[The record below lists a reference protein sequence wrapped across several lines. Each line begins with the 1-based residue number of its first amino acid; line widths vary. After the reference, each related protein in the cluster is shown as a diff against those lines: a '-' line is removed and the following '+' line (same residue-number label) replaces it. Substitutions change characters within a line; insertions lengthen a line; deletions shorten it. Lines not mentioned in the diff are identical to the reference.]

1 MHPCKSWAQALDLAA
16 QKHGL
21 GAWGR
26 ELDLGRRDGVVRFSV
41 GHFRDNHLRALIT
54 ALELGHRFLTEFSIH
69 AADDEVGGPRTSG
82 ESPFLPDGCH
92 IAYLGWIGLSKASDQ
107 AQSTHRRTVFD
118 RLAVH
123 GSQQDADLRP
133 RSAGKSSSQ
142 TPADRIAE
150 GRSRTQR
157 LGTLLKLLPSLLPQ
171 MPGLQ
176 VLAFYGLTPAVANK
190 NVLSRLLAAAACN
203 STTYRTLDAII
214 LRNCRLGDEAFRAA
228 LTNVSTALSIRLLV
242 LHTCGLTD
250 QAAGAIGA
258 VLTAHKNGR
267 DSRLWELCLKKYGAT
282 TQLGGYTSDQLQ
294 KVKCMTQLRGI
305 TYLDLGFNGFGNEL
319 CEALYDSLRD
329 DTYVHS
335 ISLDGNTGI
344 KLAPASLLPRCDNGD
359 LDYVFDLA
367 AAPGEVQ
374 SGGGSKG
381 YLPVRMAERIA
392 QIDILRHGDLDS
404 AEVRSV
410 VQSICPDYRPS
421 AQSTIISYLATYART
436 AEELASLLEIKAHP
450 LVQLLL
456 QNTTIVHLLLDETLN
471 PSLLR
476 FVNNRLKAN
485 RNLMNAFMRG
495 AGKALA
501 QEARNEQEEETRKAE
516 DGVRALVQRT
526 ELVQDPLQLP
536 RVEDPLAMDFD
547 VSTLPARPRSRKGK
561 SISRSSS
568 KPRPA
573 PPSDDSDEYP
583 TKKVTTPA
591 TPSAKPRAIR
601 PPRAQ
606 ALYNSSSSGLTR
618 HQRPQT
624 HSSAPAIEVEPVLRP
639 KSPKQQPQR
648 RRERDESKEHPPRKT
663 ASMTVPKPRPS
674 SAASANQR
682 KPTVP
687 AQKEPRTPL
696 HLAKYGSPKVGAS
709 TPARRTN
716 KRPSSAA
723 PKAKVGH
730 SPAPPKLEASLSSD
744 SCGGNYDIV
753 HSPTHGSQS
762 SFVRLSQGQPAD
774 ERPRTSP
781 TSRAAFKYHLDPSLV
796 SFAGIDELDGA
807 ADSLAESINA
817 ALEGVQDSRYPRHVE
832 AGATLIRE
840 RDKEAIYRRMLKEM
854 AESRAALEETSST
867 EGNDEEEKKRLGTSV
882 PNIQEVHDALDLN
895 VSDLTKAPAIHSS
908 LSTSLEALR
917 SQVRPPETKDV
928 DKLLQMTQGIVQE
941 LQESQAKTSSIYRD
955 VFNDV
960 YPQGSATSSDR
971 KPALSTTSPEVSLP
985 IPFLRSVHGSQEG
998 LAPASLSSSR
1008 GPSASRHSDF
1018 DIGAVDR
1025 ILAGAALDLE
1035 STNDVEHHV
1044 DAILRSSA
1052 EPPTNELSSISS
1064 MRQSI
1069 RAAVRPSLAGHVGSE
1084 VFETALSS
1092 LYTLILYFQ
1101 KEDRVA
1107 AAEFYRRHEQQLVQC
1122 VEDIICRCEAGQ
1134 LARDDISDVL
1144 YDFIMKLH

>member
-26 ELDLGRRDGVVRFSV
+26 EIDLGRRDGVVRFSV

-54 ALELGHRFLTEFSIH
+54 ALELGHRFLTELSIH
-69 AADDEVGGPRTSG
+69 AADDEAGGRSRAPS

-92 IAYLGWIGLSKASDQ
+92 VAYLGWIGLSKASDQ

-118 RLAVH
+118 RLAAR

-133 RSAGKSSSQ
+133 QSATTASLH
-142 TPADRIAE
+142 TPADRVAE
-150 GRSRTQR
+150 GRSRVQR
-157 LGTLLKLLPSLLPQ
+157 LGTLLRLLPSLLPQ
-171 MPGLQ
+171 MPELQ

-190 NVLSRLLAAAACN
+190 NVLGRLLAAAACN

-214 LRNCRLGDEAFRAA
+214 LRNCRLGDEAFRTA

-250 QAAGAIGA
+250 QTAGAIGA
-258 VLTAHKNGR
+258 VLTAHKNSR

-282 TQLGGYTSDQLQ
+282 TQIGGYTADQLQ

-344 KLAPASLLPRCDNGD
+344 KLSPASLLPRCDNGD

-367 AAPGEVQ
+367 AAPGETQ
-374 SGGGSKG
+374 RG

-392 QIDILRHGDLDS
+392 QLDILRNGDMDS

-436 AEELASLLEIKAHP
+436 AEELTNLLEIKAHP

-456 QNTTIVHLLLDETLN
+456 QNTTIVHLLLDDTLH
-471 PSLLR
+471 PALLR

-485 RNLMNAFMRG
+485 RNLINAFMRD

-501 QEARNEQEEETRKAE
+501 QEAQNEQQEEARKAE

-526 ELVQDPLQLP
+526 ELVQDPLQVP
-536 RVEDPLAMDFD
+536 RMEDPLAMDFD
-547 VSTLPARPRSRKGK
+547 VSTLPVRPRSRKGK
-561 SISRSSS
+561 SISRPSS
-568 KPRPA
+568 KPRPV
-573 PPSDDSDEYP
+573 PLSDDSDESYP
-583 TKKVTTPA
+583 TKKITTPA
-591 TPSAKPRAIR
+591 TPSTKPRVTR

-606 ALYNSSSSGLTR
+606 TLCNTGNSR
-618 HQRPQT
+618 HQRPQA
-624 HSSAPAIEVEPVLRP
+624 HPSGSGVEVEPVLRP
-639 KSPKQQPQR
+639 KSPKQQR
-648 RRERDESKEHPPRKT
+648 KRDRDETKETHRKIT
-663 ASMTVPKPRPS
+663 SMTVPKPRPS
-674 SAASANQR
+674 SATSANSR
-682 KPTVP
+682 KPIVVT
-687 AQKEPRTPL
+687 QKEPRTPTRPV
-696 HLAKYGSPKVGAS
+696 KGSSPKVGPS
-709 TPARRTN
+709 TPARKASR
-716 KRPSSAA
+716 RPSSAG
-723 PKAKVGH
+723 PKAKVGQ
-730 SPAPPKLEASLSSD
+730 SPAPLKLEMSLSSD
-744 SCGGNYDIV
+744 SCGGNYDVV
-753 HSPTHGSQS
+753 HSPTHASQS

-781 TSRAAFKYHLDPSLV
+781 TSRSAFKYHLDPSLV
-796 SFAGIDELDGA
+796 SFAGVEELDGA
-807 ADSLAESINA
+807 ADNLAESINA
-817 ALEGVQDSRYPRHVE
+817 VLEGVHESRYPRHVE
-832 AGATLIRE
+832 AGTTLISE
-840 RDKEAIYRRMLKEM
+840 LDKETIYRRMLKEM
-854 AESRAALEETSST
+854 EDSRAALRETSSI
-867 EGNDEEEKKRLGTSV
+867 EGNDEEDRKRPRTSV
-882 PNIQEVHDALDLN
+882 STIKDTPDLLDLN
-895 VSDLTKAPAIHSS
+895 MSDLKKIPAATQPTMTASQE
-908 LSTSLEALR
+908 TLR
-917 SQVRPPETKDV
+917 SQVRPSETKDV
-928 DKLLQMTQGIVQE
+928 EKLLQMTQGIVQE
-941 LQESQAKTSSIYRD
+941 LQESQAKTTSIYRD

-960 YPQGSATSSDR
+960 YPRGSATSSER

-985 IPFLRSVHGSQEG
+985 RPLLRSVHGSQEG

-1018 DIGAVDR
+1018 DLGAVDR

-1035 STNDVEHHV
+1035 STNDVEQHV
-1044 DAILRSSA
+1044 DAILRSST
-1052 EPPTNELSSISS
+1052 EISTNEVSSINS

-1069 RAAVRPSLAGHVGSE
+1069 QAAVRPSLMGRVGSE
-1084 VFETALSS
+1084 VFETALSC

-1101 KEDRVA
+1101 KEDRDA
-1107 AAEFYRRHEQQLVQC
+1107 AADFYRRHESQLVQC
-1122 VEDIICRCEAGQ
+1122 VEDIICRCETGQ
-1134 LARDDISDVL
+1134 MLRENISDVL
-1144 YDFIMKLH
+1144 YDFIVKLD